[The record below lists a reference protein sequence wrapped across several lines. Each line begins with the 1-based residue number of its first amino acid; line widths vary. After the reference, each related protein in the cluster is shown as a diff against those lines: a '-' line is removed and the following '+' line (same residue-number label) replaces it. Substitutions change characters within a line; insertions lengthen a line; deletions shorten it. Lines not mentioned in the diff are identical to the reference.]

1 MKQSAQFTHPK
12 RIATAICYI
21 ELSRSKRSTTRW
33 ATSACS
39 PPVSGALWLATA
51 LRKCRTAPS
60 KPRCT
65 SVLLPARHRLFQ
77 HALRIFTQ
85 PVTHI
90 GQLIQRAVG
99 HRLHA
104 FALAAAAAMH
114 AGRHL
119 RARRRSGARRTA
131 FRLRRWRN
139 AAAQQLFASARQ
151 PQRSVHHVQVI
162 IQQGKT
168 QIVGPTLSARCLSMR
183 MEAG

>member
-1 MKQSAQFTHPK
+1 MPH
-12 RIATAICYI
+12 R
-21 ELSRSKRSTTRW
+21 
-33 ATSACS
+33 
-39 PPVSGALWLATA
+39 PVEAALHQRA
-51 LRKCRTAPS
+51 
-60 KPRCT
+60 
-65 SVLLPARHRLFQ
+65 LPARHRLFQ

-104 FALAAAAAMH
+104 FAQAAAAAMH

-119 RARRRSGARRTA
+119 RAPAGEVVLGVQHFACGVGAQ
-131 FRLRRWRN
+131 

-168 QIVGPTLSARCLSMR
+168 QIVRADAVRPMFIHANG
-183 MEAG
+183 GG